1 MIAEAY
7 GIKLLRLTEEYLE
20 LVRQHRNSDA
30 VRNTMEYREIITPE
44 MQREWF
50 RKIDNEH
57 NNYGL
62 IFVDD
67 KPIGL
72 ISGTEIDWKQM
83 ITGNGGIFIWDENFK
98 ETLYPAKAA
107 LLMTDWG
114 FYVGME
120 KNYVRILSNNTKSIA
135 FNLSLGY
142 QLLPNQEDVFNQ
154 QYELTA
160 KRYFSSVEKVR
171 KALGAEGIIHIT
183 LDDIEHPS
191 SKKMAEVIQNLPAEK
206 RAKFKLTIP

>member
-7 GIKLLRLTEEYLE
+7 GIKLLRLTEEYIE

-50 RKIDNEH
+50 RKIDNER

-62 IFVDD
+62 IFVND

-72 ISGTEIDWKQM
+72 ISGTEIDWQQM

-114 FYVGME
+114 FYMGMR
-120 KNYVRILSNNTKSIA
+120 KNYVRILSSNVKSIA

-142 QLLPNQEDVFNQ
+142 QILPNQENVLNQ
-154 QYELTA
+154 RYELTPE
-160 KRYFSSVEKVR
+160 RYFSSVEKLR
-171 KALGAEGIIHIT
+171 KTLSAEGLINIA
-183 LDDIEHPS
+183 LDDIAHPS
-191 SKKMAEVIQNLPAEK
+191 SKKMAEVIQDLPAVQK
-206 RAKFKLTIP
+206 AKFKLTIL